1 MSAGVAYVL
10 NDDGDFDRHCNMDMV
25 ELEPLDDPKDREEL
39 KMILEKHL
47 GYTGSQKARSLL
59 SDWENS
65 CRRFLKVIPV
75 GYKMLLKDDSN

>member
-1 MSAGVAYVL
+1 
-10 NDDGDFDRHCNMDMV
+10 
-25 ELEPLDDPKDREEL
+25 
-39 KMILEKHL
+39 MILERHL

>member
-1 MSAGVAYVL
+1 
-10 NDDGDFDRHCNMDMV
+10 MV